1 MKERLKKIIREYW
14 NIRVEI
20 LLTAAFVCVFFALN
34 GGQIAQEVFAP
45 ASGDRA
51 EAVEAAGAG
60 QTGDAADEDGSA
72 GEKDSADGQDGGA
85 GKNSADA
92 KDGTSASDNA
102 DSDDGAEKKDST
114 DAKDGTSASDNADS
128 DDGGATKKNSADGQ
142 DGGAGKNSA
151 DAKDGMSAT
160 DNADSENDGVSKKD
174 SADAKDG
181 TSATDN
187 ADDENGG
194 AAKKDSA
201 DAKDGTSA
209 SDDAEDEDSGNPEED
224 DAGSTESGSPD
235 DARDSTEIT
244 ASGEIRVSDVR
255 NGYELVV
262 YRPAPFA
269 QETQEIETLR
279 ELVDT
284 REMRGYRRLLSQEQ
298 MARLGIREQEVAER
312 MGLTEQELVEYQT
325 KEIYPVGRSFS
336 LLEEMLSNRISG
348 YDGDWSVYVKNL
360 ETEES
365 LVFNDVPMKSAS
377 VMKLFIMGTVYK
389 AFESGELERT
399 EEVMSLMNNM
409 ITVSDNEASN
419 RLLQLLGDGSY
430 ADGIAKVDE
439 FIQEYGFSDM
449 TVEYNGFNNSDT
461 VIDSGHSNQV
471 SAKDC
476 GKLLEDIYR
485 RSWANRSVSNEME
498 EMLLNQQ
505 TRYKIPAGLPEGVL
519 CGNKTG
525 EMDTTENDAAIVYA
539 ENCDYILVVLSSDWN
554 SKDEAVSRIKSLS
567 GMVYEYLN

>member
-45 ASGDRA
+45 VSGDRA

-60 QTGDAADEDGSA
+60 QGAGNAEGEDGGASKKDSA
-72 GEKDSADGQDGGA
+72 GAKAGTSASDNTDGEDDSMSKKDSADGEDGGA
-85 GKNSADA
+85 SKKDSADA

-102 DSDDGAEKKDST
+102 DDENG
-114 DAKDGTSASDNADS
+114 
-128 DDGGATKKNSADGQ
+128 
-142 DGGAGKNSA
+142 
-151 DAKDGMSAT
+151 SAT
-160 DNADSENDGVSKKD
+160 KKD
-174 SADAKDG
+174 SADAKAG
-181 TSATDN
+181 TSASDN
-187 ADDENGG
+187 VDNENDNTEDEDGG
-194 AAKKDSA
+194 ASKKDSA

-209 SDDAEDEDSGNPEED
+209 SDNTDSENDNADSENG

-235 DARDSTEIT
+235 DAEGSSEIT
-244 ASGEIRVSDVR
+244 ASGEIRVSDMR

-269 QETQEIETLR
+269 QETQETETLR

-298 MARLGIREQEVAER
+298 MERLGIREQEVAER
-312 MGLTEQELVEYQT
+312 MGLTEQELAEYQA
-325 KEIYPVGRSFS
+325 KEIYPAGRSFS
-336 LLEEMLSNRISG
+336 VLEEMLSNRISG

-365 LVFNDVPMKSAS
+365 LVLNDVPMKSAS

-399 EEVMSLMNNM
+399 EEVMSLMNSM

-419 RLLQLLGDGSY
+419 RLLQLL
-430 ADGIAKVDE
+430 
-439 FIQEYGFSDM
+439 
-449 TVEYNGFNNSDT
+449 
-461 VIDSGHSNQV
+461 
-471 SAKDC
+471 
-476 GKLLEDIYR
+476 
-485 RSWANRSVSNEME
+485 
-498 EMLLNQQ
+498 
-505 TRYKIPAGLPEGVL
+505 
-519 CGNKTG
+519 
-525 EMDTTENDAAIVYA
+525 
-539 ENCDYILVVLSSDWN
+539 
-554 SKDEAVSRIKSLS
+554 
-567 GMVYEYLN
+567 